1 MGDNEKSSELHQS
14 DDSLRRRTLSKRSA
28 ALAGALTT
36 G

>member
-28 ALAGALTT
+28 AQRSPVP
-36 G
+36 